1 MWMETFQRKQT
12 LESGDSRNT
21 GQVHRGHAA
30 RRNLAHQFVSIDE
43 LPAESLCVEESS
55 RHAL

>member
-1 MWMETFQRKQT
+1 METFQRKQT